1 MRGSR
6 YVRNEKHKRRLSKL
20 RSGRGRKR
28 RGIPK
33 FAGFLLPGFAGVC
46 LFYLFPFM
54 ETVRRSFIQS
64 ASGRFTG
71 IENYRQVLK
80 NQAFWLAVKNT
91 GVFIG
96 AGVPVLMLLSFAAA
110 LLLRKALGSRKL
122 MSAMLIPMAIPAAV
136 MVLILQLLTDRNGLW
151 NGLISGLSQY
161 IPFLPFG
168 IHTDYMNSEW
178 AVLIILISFW
188 WKNTGY
194 MTVLWLTG
202 LSALPKELEEAAS
215 VDGAGK
221 WKRLIYIIVPQLAG
235 SFFTIFLLSMLQ
247 AFKSYR
253 EIWMAAGNYPQ
264 ENIYLLQH
272 LLQNWYLK
280 LEFDRMAALTVML
293 SLLLLLLCFFL
304 QKRLER
310 N

>member
-1 MRGSR
+1 MRGHAYR
-6 YVRNEKHKRRLSKL
+6 QGRKKRRAA
-20 RSGRGRKR
+20 GRARKR
-28 RGIPK
+28 RHTRKIPE
-33 FAGFLLPGFAGVC
+33 FVGFLLPGLVGVC
-46 LFYLFPFM
+46 LFYLLPFM

-71 IENYRQVLK
+71 IQNYREVLK
-80 NQAFWLAVKNT
+80 NQAFYLAVKNT

-110 LLLRKALGSRKL
+110 LLLRRALASRKL
-122 MSAMLIPMAIPAAV
+122 MAAMLLPMAVPAAV

-151 NGLISGLSQY
+151 NGLISGLSNY
-161 IPFLPFG
+161 LPFLPSES
-168 IHTDYMNSEW
+168 HTDYMNSKW
-178 AVLIILISFW
+178 AVLIILLSFW

-202 LSALPKELEEAAS
+202 LAALPRELEEAAS

-221 WKRLIYIIVPQLAG
+221 GKRLLYIIIPQLAG
-235 SFFTIFLLSMLQ
+235 SFFVIFLLSMLQ

-264 ENIYLLQH
+264 KNIYLLQH

-280 LEFDRMAALTVML
+280 LEFDKMAALTVML
-293 SLLLLLLCFFL
+293 FLVLLFLCFFL
-304 QKRLER
+304 QKRLEG
-310 N
+310 NS